1 MRGRPRVSAGLK
13 ILGSM
18 PQRKGQPLFLGRAN
32 EAERWVLGGVS
43 PSSKPQTSKVK
54 EVPILWT
61 CPEMT
66 RKDEQWLRDVFLTS
80 VGAKYLFFKTQ

>member
-1 MRGRPRVSAGLK
+1 MRGRPRVDSGLK

-18 PQRKGQPLFLGRAN
+18 LQRNGQPLFLGRAN
-32 EAERWVLGGVS
+32 EAERQVLGGVS
-43 PSSKPQTSKVK
+43 PSPKPQTSKVK

-66 RKDEQWLRDVFLTS
+66 RKEEQWLSNVFLTS